1 MNNKIIDLFA
11 GAGGL
16 SEGFRR
22 NNFDIVAHVEMDK
35 DASLTLKTREA
46 FYYCKNHNKMSL
58 YYKYLR
64 KEITRD
70 EFYSKIPKEILDK
83 VINKEI
89 SKETIISIFNKIDH
103 LIENE
108 PILGIIGGPPCQAYS
123 VAGRSRKKDK
133 MKDDP
138 RNYLYLY
145 YLEFLKKYQPL
156 FFVFENVQGI
166 FSAHDGK
173 IFEDIQ
179 NKMDELNYDVNF
191 KLLDSNDFGVV
202 QHRKRVIII
211 GYRKELNLQYPNF
224 DIYPHKYTIEDLF
237 QDLPS
242 LQAGETNNNY
252 TSKTNKCLKELKIRG
267 ATWNTLTY
275 NLSRPLNNNDREI
288 YKIYIKNKSLK
299 YKDLPPKLIKHNNK
313 DSFNDRFK
321 VVENNK
327 PCHTVVAHISKD
339 GHHYIHP
346 DISQCRSLTVREA
359 ARIQSFPDDYYFES
373 SRTSAFKQ
381 IGNAVPVFMAEQIA
395 KKIKESLT

>member
-1 MNNKIIDLFA
+1 MNNIIDLFA

-22 NNFDIVAHVEMDK
+22 NNFDIVAHVEMEK

-70 EFYSKIPKEILDK
+70 EFYKKIPKEVLDK
-83 VINKEI
+83 VINEEI
-89 SKETIISIFNKIDH
+89 SSKTINNIFNKIDNF
-103 LIENE
+103 INGE

-138 RNYLYLY
+138 RNYLYLH
-145 YLEFLKKYQPL
+145 YLEFLRKYQPL

-166 FSAHDGK
+166 FTAHNGD
-173 IFEDIQ
+173 IFKDIQ
-179 NKMDELNYDVNF
+179 NKMDELNYDVDF

-211 GYRKELNLQYPNF
+211 GFRKGLNLQYPRF
-224 DIYPHKYTIEDLF
+224 DVCPHKYTIGDLF
-237 QDLPS
+237 YDLPS
-242 LQAGETNNNY
+242 LQAGEINNSY
-252 TSKTNKCLKELKIRG
+252 KSKPNKCLKDLKIRNN
-267 ATWNTLTY
+267 TWNTLTY
-275 NLSRPLNNNDREI
+275 NMSRPLNNNDREI
-288 YKIYIKNKSLK
+288 YKLYIKNKTLK

-321 VVENNK
+321 VVENDK
-327 PCHTVVAHISKD
+327 ACHTVVAHISKD

-346 DISQCRSLTVREA
+346 DIKQCRSLTVREA

-381 IGNAVPVFMAEQIA
+381 IGNAVPVFMADQIA
-395 KKIKESLT
+395 QKIEESLQ